1 MSEAVIGRIWTRER
15 VVLELAG
22 ECPSDKRGK
31 RQCYEGGEASES
43 VLLVDWQNQG

>member
-15 VVLELAG
+15 VVPELAE

-31 RQCYEGGEASES
+31 RLCYEGGEVSER
-43 VLLVDWQNQG
+43 VLLLDCQNQG